1 MSAFRGIKELRRPE
15 SLKPAVTAL
24 SDTDPSVREQAVA
37 VIGWLKFEES
47 LPALISACRDQE
59 AVVRRSAVAALGFSV
74 SPHAASAVIAALD
87 DKDWMVRE
95 IAAETAA
102 RTGGVDAGKRLIAAL
117 ADAYWQVTLKAVRSL
132 GKLRVT
138 ESVAPIGP
146 LLDHDMSNLRKE
158 VAGAL
163 GEIGHPSAL
172 AFLQRH
178 VDDPDPDVRKNVR
191 WAMTRLR
198 KE

>member
-1 MSAFRGIKELRRPE
+1 
-15 SLKPAVTAL
+15 
-24 SDTDPSVREQAVA
+24 
-37 VIGWLKFEES
+37 
-47 LPALISACRDQE
+47 
-59 AVVRRSAVAALGFSV
+59 
-74 SPHAASAVIAALD
+74 
-87 DKDWMVRE
+87 MVRE

-102 RTGGVDAGKRLIAAL
+102 RTGGADAGKRLIAAL
-117 ADAYWQVTLKAVRSL
+117 ADEYWQVTLKAVRSL

-146 LLDHDMSNLRKE
+146 LLDHEMSNLRKE

-172 AFLQRH
+172 AFLQKH
-178 VDDPDPDVRKNVR
+178 IDDPDPDVRKNVR

-198 KE
+198 EE